1 MTTIALICGGNGAE
15 HDISLISADFLEQ
28 KLKAVPGFDVIR
40 LLLDKHKFQ
49 TQDGTEAFFKPGAQL
64 VYGDS
69 RTVQIAAAVPCLHG
83 VPGETGD
90 IQSFFEL
97 LDIPY
102 IGCKSEASLTCFNKV
117 TTKLY
122 LDALGIPNTPY
133 VILNNFDDDNCK
145 KAAAFFDRNPDV
157 YVKAASQGSSIGCYH
172 VKDQGDLKDSIAEAF
187 AYSNEVI
194 VEQTIEHRELEVAA
208 FAMGDELVIST
219 PGEIIIPQ
227 NLFYTFDEKYSKDSG
242 TVTTVTPERLSQ
254 EIVDDI
260 RAMARKAFVGLKLRH
275 LSRIDFFLTSKGKIL
290 INEINTFPGMTPISM
305 FPKLL
310 EHMGYDMQEFLKLC
324 IEDAVKNR

>member
-40 LLLDKHKFQ
+40 LLLDKHKFI
-49 TQDGTEAFFKPGAQL
+49 TKDGTEAFFKPGARL
-64 VYGDS
+64 VLGDS

-102 IGCKSEASLTCFNKV
+102 IGCKAEASLTCFNKV

-133 VILNNFDDDNCK
+133 VILNNFDEDNCK
-145 KAAAFFDRNPDV
+145 KAAAFFDQNPDV

-242 TVTTVTPERLSQ
+242 TVTTVTPEGLSA
-254 EIVDDI
+254 EVVESI
-260 RAMARKAFVGLKLRH
+260 RAMARKAFLGLKLRH
-275 LSRIDFFLTSKGKIL
+275 LSRIDFFLTSQGRIL

-310 EHMGYDMQEFLKLC
+310 EHMGYDMQEFLRLC